1 MSELSGI
8 VVLIFLF
15 VPLIATVLV
24 CAALL
29 WVAHRL
35 LIARHPE
42 IGNEQMLPRQLIML
56 GLTLGSLVALVLAF
70 PVSESS
76 RNQIIGLIGL
86 LLSGIIAFSSST
98 IFANLMAGIM
108 LRVTRPFGT
117 GDFVSVNGH
126 FGRVVERGLLDTEI
140 QTEDRELVAFPNT
153 SLITNPVTVVRSSGT
168 IVSVRLSLGYDIHHT
183 RIETLLLDA
192 VKDCGLEEP
201 FVQIL
206 ELGNFAVTYKASGML
221 LDTKTLL
228 TARSNLCRSVLD
240 TLHGN
245 GVEIM
250 SPAFMNQR
258 PMADAMQVIPRE
270 PSRAPAETLAVAE
283 EVVFDKAVS
292 AEQLEKEKE
301 QLAATIKDYEKLLAE
316 STDGDKKQAKERI
329 KECRERLK
337 QLEKQTGSTEAE
349 PADTD
354 VEADD
359 PEHKQS

>member
-1 MSELSGI
+1 MPELDVI
-8 VVLIFLF
+8 VDLIILF
-15 VPLIATVLV
+15 IPLIATALA

-29 WVAHRL
+29 WVSHRL

-42 IGNEQMLPRQLIML
+42 IGNERMLPRQLVML
-56 GLTLGSLVALVLAF
+56 GLTIASVVALVLAF

-153 SLITNPVTVVRSSGT
+153 SLITNPVSVVRSSGT

-192 VKDCGLEEP
+192 VKDCKLEEP

-245 GVEIM
+245 GIEIM

-258 PMADAMQVIPRE
+258 PIADARQVIPKE

-292 AEQLEKEKE
+292 AEHLEKEKE

-316 STDGDKKQAKERI
+316 SADGDKKRVKERI

-337 QLEKQTGSTEAE
+337 QLETQTGAMDAEASG
-349 PADTD
+349 TD
-354 VEADD
+354 VETDG
-359 PEHKQS
+359 PQQKQA